1 MSARIYPGKGLSLS
15 QLIFALSEE
24 LKCVA
29 YSPSYVKESWIL
41 GERLADSLHRFTLDQ
56 VSQFDLGTSATL
68 ATIREWRNSFIPINR
83 VPLEILSLI
92 SANLPSQKD
101 RHRASF
107 VCRHWRRTFIQCPEL
122 WSQLTL
128 SKGEVYLKTFLERA
142 KLTPLDIIVDRKVT
156 LGMMTLLSPLTKQIR
171 SFNFLG
177 TGRAD
182 IKRFSEVISGSLPL
196 LHTLTFYFTEQGLT
210 DEPGLEDFESDCPS
224 LPLFANSVNLKA
236 LHFHSTSFISPFV
249 FHIIFPNLVSVDLST
264 AVHGHVS
271 ALRLFD
277 FLEGS
282 PMLQIVNLEVLGYI
296 SSLQDILQ
304 EKAISLPNVEKF
316 TLIVGDSEPGYEM
329 AAHIHCPS
337 AQVTSIT
344 LKSSIKTFPE
354 ETFPTSVSCDAI
366 VHQYM
371 RSPAEEVTLE
381 IRPGRAPLTY
391 KLTFG
396 SPDPTTV
403 SFGFEDTSKDE
414 FSLSGTLERVPE
426 IFAQAAQTIC
436 DYPQLANIKRLHI
449 CHSFRLG
456 FVETPWIETEIGQL
470 LSTLGPLDEMTIYH
484 CDLQPYLPLR
494 EGVNGGFVSFPST
507 KKLTLSHATNL
518 FGYKAGI
525 ILLAKLQHGRRMP
538 FEHVVIRSREVLEG
552 IEEELKP
559 WVGGVEYYCEQLHGA
574 PDEWGPR

>member
-196 LHTLTFYFTEQGLT
+196 LHTLAFYFYFTERGLT
-210 DEPGLEDFESDCPS
+210 DDFGSDSPS
-224 LPLFANSVNLKA
+224 FPLFANSVNLKA
-236 LHFHSTSFISPFV
+236 LHFHSTSYLSPFV
-249 FHIIFPNLVSVDLST
+249 LHLTFPNLVSVDLSAART
-264 AVHGHVS
+264 LS

-277 FLEGS
+277 FLKGS

-296 SSLQDILQ
+296 SSLEDVLQ
-304 EKAISLPNVEKF
+304 ERAISLPSVDKF
-316 TLIVGDSEPGYEM
+316 TLTVGDRETGYAM
-329 AAHIHCPS
+329 ATHIHCPS
-337 AQVTSIT
+337 VQVTSIT
-344 LKSSIKTFPE
+344 LKSYINTIPE
-354 ETFPTSVSCDAI
+354 EIFPASVYHNAI
-366 VHQYM
+366 VHQYT

-381 IRPGRAPLTY
+381 IRPGHAPLTC
-391 KLTFG
+391 KLTFR
-396 SPDPTTV
+396 SPDSTTV
-403 SFGFEDTSKDE
+403 SFGFEEISESGLSTAGVEEQIPE
-414 FSLSGTLERVPE
+414 F
-426 IFAQAAQTIC
+426 FAQAAQNIRNH
-436 DYPQLANIKRLHI
+436 PQLANIKRLHI

-456 FVETPWIETEIGQL
+456 YTKNLWIETEIKQL
-470 LSTLGPLDEMTIYH
+470 FSSLGPLDEMTIYH
-484 CDLQPYLPLR
+484 CDLQPYLALLR
-494 EGVNGGFVSFPST
+494 EGVNDGFVPFPST
-507 KKLTLSHATNL
+507 KKLTLSHPLNL
-518 FGYKAGI
+518 PGYKAK
-525 ILLAKLQHGRRMP
+525 ILSLAKSQHGRRMP
-538 FEHVVIRSREVLEG
+538 FERVVIRSTEVLEG

-559 WVGGVEYYCEQLHGA
+559 WVGGVEYYCEQLRGA
-574 PDEWGPR
+574 PDEWGLR